1 MSLLG
6 RLSRLF
12 AIPLVI
18 AVLAGVFAVAGYTIA
33 PHSERAITAVD
44 FERVDVQFNLDV
56 GGRRTLVYDRY
67 GAQVSELRYGSSN
80 REPVPLAT
88 VPPAVWQTVLAVEDE
103 KFFEHHGVDLRG
115 IGRALLSNVETGGIS
130 QGGSTLTQQIVKL
143 LYVGDEQSITRK
155 LREAFL
161 AARIEEQYTK
171 DELLEFYLNFIYF
184 GNGAYGI
191 QAAAE
196 TYFGKSAGDLD
207 VGDAALLAGLIR
219 SPSVFDGFS
228 DVETARRRR
237 GDSLQRAVDVGLI
250 TAAQMTEYDARPLPD
265 RDLSPGQQFRRNY
278 YLEEVQQELLEMP
291 ELGATETDRFNTVF
305 GGGLRVFTAYDPILQ
320 RDMEASRAETFP
332 AGLGEFQVSVATI
345 DHRTGQVLAFLAGS
359 EFAESQ
365 FNLATQGRRQPGS
378 SFKTYVLAAAFELG
392 GFQPNDV
399 VAGNGPCQFDV
410 GAREP
415 YKVQNFGNSGGRV
428 ATVRSQ
434 TLASSNCAFVRLGLA
449 TGLDNV
455 ARMADALVGREPG
468 DEFQP
473 FPSMS
478 LGAQEITPLE
488 QAIGYGAL
496 ANDGVR
502 MEPYYVERIEDAD
515 GNVLFQRVPTGKRDR
530 EQPHVRTRRRH
541 ARGQRRGARDGRTG
555 PTRQRPGCGWQD
567 GHGAGLHQCMVRRLH
582 AAADD
587 RGLDGEPEGQR
598 ADAPGRLRRPGQHQR
613 HRRVVPG
620 QDVERGDGQGARR
633 TSARGVPRR
642 AVARSVGQGHLP
654 RERHLLG
661 RPRAPGR
668 QLVHGPAAVQPGGR
682 ERWRR
687 VHPEGLRAVL
697 GERPQRRRQ
706 HPERDGPLQPGP
718 VGLRHHHDGST
729 DATQH
734 RTDETG
740 TTVPGQTTTPPRT
753 TATNGP
759 PGPTPPA
766 TATTGRPA
774 Q

>member
-1 MSLLG
+1 M
-6 RLSRLF
+6 
-12 AIPLVI
+12 
-18 AVLAGVFAVAGYTIA
+18 
-33 PHSERAITAVD
+33 
-44 FERVDVQFNLDV
+44 
-56 GGRRTLVYDRY
+56 
-67 GAQVSELRYGSSN
+67 
-80 REPVPLAT
+80 PLAT

-103 KFFEHHGVDLRG
+103 KFFEHHGVNLRG

-320 RDMEASRAETFP
+320 RDMEASRAESFP

-392 GFQPNDV
+392 GFQPNDI

-410 GAREP
+410 GARQP

-515 GNVLFQRVPTGKRDR
+515 GKVLFQRVPTGKRI
-530 EQPHVRTRRRH
+530 VSSRTAGLVVDTLVANVEVPGTRQ
-541 ARGQRRGARDGRTG
+541 AG
-555 PTRQRPGCGWQD
+555 PSRQRPG
-567 GHGAGLHQCMVRRLH
+567 GAVARR
-582 AAADD
+582 A
-587 RGLDGEPEGQR
+587 R
-598 ADAPGRLRRPGQHQR
+598 
-613 HRRVVPG
+613 
-620 QDVERGDGQGARR
+620 RR
-633 TSARGVPRR
+633 TSPMHGSSASRR
-642 AVARSVGQGHLP
+642 S
-654 RERHLLG
+654 
-661 RPRAPGR
+661 
-668 QLVHGPAAVQPGGR
+668 
-682 ERWRR
+682 
-687 VHPEGLRAVL
+687 
-697 GERPQRRRQ
+697 
-706 HPERDGPLQPGP
+706 
-718 VGLRHHHDGST
+718 
-729 DATQH
+729 
-734 RTDETG
+734 
-740 TTVPGQTTTPPRT
+740 
-753 TATNGP
+753 
-759 PGPTPPA
+759 
-766 TATTGRPA
+766 
-774 Q
+774 